1 MRRSVGRAGPVTVE
15 WPAVFPGRPDDTRHA
30 IGESHGGDV
39 VTALTLARQGA
50 LAQTVKWTAGALL
63 AMGGHQRR
71 AGTVHQQGAQVD
83 VAPLGDAAESAT
95 LSTGVLSR
103 GQSQPGSEAS
113 SVRKALDI
121 TDGGAERRA
130 GEQSHTRYLP

>member
-15 WPAVFPGRPDDTRHA
+15 WPVVFPGRPDDPRHA
-30 IGESHGGDV
+30 IGKSHGGDV
-39 VTALTLARQGA
+39 VTALPLARQGA

-71 AGTVHQQGAQVD
+71 ARTVHQEGAQVD
-83 VAPLGDAAESAT
+83 VATLGDAAESAM
-95 LSTGVLSR
+95 LSTGVLPR

-113 SVRKALDI
+113 CTRKALDV
-121 TDGGAERRA
+121 TDARSERRA
-130 GEQSHTRYLP
+130 GEQSYSGYLP